1 MDSTGVLVGAV
12 IALVTGIVAGVGTGL
27 IFGIAVVGTGVRAE
41 RRHASLNF
49 RNGSRAAVVLGVVIA
64 LTFGIVSW
72 HFIGFTN
79 ALRIGLTAGVV
90 GGLTAGLVAMVAG
103 GDGHRPARGTR
114 WNIRKASLTGLTVGL
129 VIGVLSGLGQGLGRA
144 LTTGLASGVAF
155 WVAAAIVVGLEG
167 IPGEL
172 TTAVSPTAVLTR
184 DRRTTLVLAVVA
196 VVAAGIVTGVTA
208 GLKYGLLSRG
218 GLGLGLAF
226 GLGLGLAVGLEAGLV
241 LGLTISGFGSAWP
254 HWVMAR
260 AWLALRRRLP
270 WRLMAF
276 LARPT
281 RWECFG
287 NSARS
292 TNSVTSNCSTASLGI
307 PTQRKGLRSPVVRT
321 SPMFRKQRP
330 ALPGQPTLNFWAPV
344 AVHPERRLQ
353 VILQIS
359 AQILQR
365 LTIGGGGPADASRY
379 RSTTVDLVPCR

>member
-1 MDSTGVLVGAV
+1 MFVLQRTITTAHCVIWTSAVSRWTPSSAALADPHRYVSGFKGLVDSTGVLVGAV

-218 GLGLGLAF
+218 GLGLGLVF

-276 LARPT
+276 LAQAHELGVLRQ
-281 RWECFG
+281 FG
-287 NSARS
+287 AVYQFRHIELQHRLARHPY
-292 TNSVTSNCSTASLGI
+292 TEERT
-307 PTQRKGLRSPVVRT
+307 PVSR
-321 SPMFRKQRP
+321 
-330 ALPGQPTLNFWAPV
+330 
-344 AVHPERRLQ
+344 
-353 VILQIS
+353 
-359 AQILQR
+359 
-365 LTIGGGGPADASRY
+365 GPD
-379 RSTTVDLVPCR
+379 